1 MNGACSVQWHLF
13 QWQIY
18 SDSDSLQAADQSM
31 PDLQMTF
38 SPLWNEPDPLELRG
52 SGCFIVIKPQPISHH
67 VWLPIPY
74 VTPWQS
80 SCVTIVLLVVLLSLR
95 YGCRDPN
102 YMVNVIRCAV
112 LDLRTTN
119 GNLYLDFLERL
130 RGWQN
135 NGTDMEMSS
144 EKFQSLVLHVNGCN
158 DASVLLGHC

>member
-1 MNGACSVQWHLF
+1 M
-13 QWQIY
+13 
-18 SDSDSLQAADQSM
+18 
-31 PDLQMTF
+31 
-38 SPLWNEPDPLELRG
+38 
-52 SGCFIVIKPQPISHH
+52 
-67 VWLPIPY
+67 
-74 VTPWQS
+74 
-80 SCVTIVLLVVLLSLR
+80 LLVVLLSLR

-112 LDLRTTN
+112 LDLLTTN

-144 EKFQSLVLHVNGCN
+144 EKFQSLVLHMNDCH